1 MKRLSVIW
9 TLAASICVGCQ
20 TDTRPDKPG
29 VPLHTEVRRDE
40 WKLGY
45 TTGHILRTRR
55 YRIFTT
61 VKRALILQ
69 KVPAF
74 LEASY
79 SNYLELT
86 GLEARPVD
94 QCMNVY
100 VMASRQEWSNLTE
113 HVIGRTIPLQ
123 AGGYCYE
130 KTCFFWDI
138 GLRGTLSVA
147 AHEGFHQFFRHQM
160 EDQLPM
166 WLEEGLCTLAEGF
179 QLRGDGVVFT
189 PDDNPGRFNNLR
201 AAIVERHWLDLP
213 VLLSRHSQEAV
224 SSDLPE
230 QAVGYYG
237 QLWALMRYIRSNPKY
252 SRGLTRLLQD
262 ARAGRLHQSL
272 ELTRA
277 GYSLLRRQGLL
288 YNRTVSVPLFRKY
301 IASDLDAFQREY
313 TSYARKLVMIDGA
326 GVSR

>member
-1 MKRLSVIW
+1 MKRLLSLW
-9 TLAASICVGCQ
+9 TLTAAILVGCQ
-20 TDTRPDKPG
+20 SDTRPDPPA
-29 VPLHTEVRRDE
+29 VPLQTEVRRDD

-45 TTGHILRTRR
+45 TTGQVLQTGR

-79 SNYLELT
+79 SNYLTLT
-86 GLEARPVD
+86 GLDARPVD
-94 QCMNVY
+94 RRMTVY
-100 VMASRQEWSNLTE
+100 LMSSRQEWSNLTE

-130 KTCFFWDI
+130 ETCFFWDI

-160 EDQLPM
+160 EHQLPM

-179 QLRGDGVVFT
+179 QLRGEGVVFT
-189 PDDNPGRFNNLR
+189 PNDNPGRFNNLR
-201 AAIVERHWLDLP
+201 AAIVERHWLELP

-224 SSDLPE
+224 SGDLPE

-252 SRGLTRLLQD
+252 SKGLTKLLED
-262 ARAGRLHQSL
+262 ARQGRLHQSL
-272 ELTRA
+272 GLTEA
-277 GYSLLRRQGLL
+277 GYSLLRRRGLL

-301 IASDLDAFQREY
+301 IASDLDAFGREY
-313 TSYARKLVMIDGA
+313 TAYARKLAMIDGPRS
-326 GVSR
+326 SR